1 MVRING
7 SDIDAAGKTLDVY
20 LKEADIDRTRITVE
34 INGKILPKADYGE
47 YVFADG
53 DNCEIVNFVGGG

>member
-1 MVRING
+1 
-7 SDIDAAGKTLDVY
+7 
-20 LKEADIDRTRITVE
+20 VE